1 MVMIFFL
8 NILCYNRVMFLE
20 MCSILTVGEVKGC
33 CCRWKSV
40 GIVGVDCGVACGVC
54 GTCM

>member
-1 MVMIFFL
+1 M
-8 NILCYNRVMFLE
+8 
-20 MCSILTVGEVKGC
+20 LTVGEVKGC

-40 GIVGVDCGVACGVC
+40 GIIIIVGVDCGVECGVS

>member
-1 MVMIFFL
+1 MNVL
-8 NILCYNRVMFLE
+8 WYNRVMFLE

-40 GIVGVDCGVACGVC
+40 VVIVGVDCGVECGVS

>member
-1 MVMIFFL
+1 MKT
-8 NILCYNRVMFLE
+8 NERTYRDGK
-20 MCSILTVGEVKGC
+20 MCSVLTVGEVKGC

-40 GIVGVDCGVACGVC
+40 GVIVGLDCGVECGVS